1 MYFLLNISTLEV
13 HFLTFSCPRFLPSIS
28 HMIKYSAVVLPSGVF
43 TSEIGPEEGIE
54 EMGFFSR

>member
-1 MYFLLNISTLEV
+1 
-13 HFLTFSCPRFLPSIS
+13 
-28 HMIKYSAVVLPSGVF
+28 MIKYSAVVLPSGVF